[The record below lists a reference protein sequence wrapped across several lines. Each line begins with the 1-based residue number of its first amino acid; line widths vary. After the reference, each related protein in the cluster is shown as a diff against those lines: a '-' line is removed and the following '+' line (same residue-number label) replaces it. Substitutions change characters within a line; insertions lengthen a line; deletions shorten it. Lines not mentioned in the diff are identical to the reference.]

1 MWHLVPWPGTKPRL
15 PGLRAWSLSHWT
27 SREAPWVFLFLG
39 SLLHFASTHFQ
50 ESSKENRGEF
60 SWMPA
65 CLMIPLVYPQ
75 PLVDK
80 LGSGLQSEIFSH
92 DFEGITCFFP
102 TAVVEK
108 SDSCFFI
115 YDLLLL
121 LSRFSRVQLC
131 VTPET
136 AAHQALPSLGFSRQ
150 EHWSGL
156 PFPSPVHESE
166 K

>member
-1 MWHLVPWPGTKPRL
+1 
-15 PGLRAWSLSHWT
+15 
-27 SREAPWVFLFLG
+27 
-39 SLLHFASTHFQ
+39 
-50 ESSKENRGEF
+50 
-60 SWMPA
+60 MPA

-92 DFEGITCFFP
+92 DFEGITSFFP

-115 YDLLLL
+115 YDLLLLLLL

-150 EHWSGL
+150 D
-156 PFPSPVHESE
+156 SPGVGCHSLLQCMKVKSESE
-166 K
+166 VAQLCPTLRHPMDCSLPGSSTHGSFQARVLEWVAIAFSVIETSEVHKQVRHI

>member
-1 MWHLVPWPGTKPRL
+1 
-15 PGLRAWSLSHWT
+15 
-27 SREAPWVFLFLG
+27 
-39 SLLHFASTHFQ
+39 
-50 ESSKENRGEF
+50 
-60 SWMPA
+60 MPA

-80 LGSGLQSEIFSH
+80 LGSGLQSEIFSY
-92 DFEGITCFFP
+92 DFEGITSFFP

-121 LSRFSRVQLC
+121 LSHFSHVQLC

-150 EHWSGL
+150 EPWSGL